1 MLKNAL
7 MAFTAIAAIV
17 STTTAARADDAYPNK
32 PVRLV
37 LGFAV
42 GGPTDVIARVLAKDL
57 TISLGQSFIVDNRP
71 GANSMIATE
80 MVARSPANGYTLL
93 VSTLA
98 HNVNA
103 IIAADKIKYDPFKD
117 FAPVNLL
124 ATVPMIAV
132 ASYGAPYRSLPDV
145 VEAARKDPEGVT
157 YGSAGNGG
165 SAHLAAAYLAT
176 ASGTRMTHVPFK
188 GNGPA
193 LTDVMAGTVN
203 FMFYPMIGVAD
214 LEAQKRIRALAI
226 TTKER
231 HPDFPNLPTTDE
243 AGFKGFDEYSPGI
256 GLMAPAGTP
265 PAIVEKISKAVQ
277 ASLKNPATAAQLRK
291 LGAVNSGL
299 GPDEFGKWMRADYA
313 RWERVIKAA
322 NIRSD

>member
-1 MLKNAL
+1 MMFKRVFLAI
-7 MAFTAIAAIV
+7 TAAAVI
-17 STTTAARADDAYPNK
+17 TATGPARADDSYPSK
-32 PVRLV
+32 PVKLV

-57 TISLGQSFIVDNRP
+57 TVALGQPFVVENRP

-80 MVARSPANGYTLL
+80 LVSRAPADGYTLL
-93 VSTLA
+93 MSTLA

-103 IIAADKIKYDPFKD
+103 IIAKDRIKYDPFKD
-117 FAPVNLL
+117 FAPVNLMV
-124 ATVPMIAV
+124 TVPMIAV
-132 ASYGAPYRSLPDV
+132 TRYDAPFKSLGDV
-145 VEAARKDPEGVT
+145 VEAARKDPEKVT

-176 ASGTRMTHVPFK
+176 ASNTKMTHVPFK

-193 LTDVMAGTVN
+193 LTDVMAGQVD
-203 FMFYPMIGVAD
+203 FMFYPTIGVAD
-214 LEAQKRIRALAI
+214 LEAQKRLRALAI

-243 AGFKGFDEYSPGI
+243 AGFKGFDEYSPGV
-256 GLMAPAGTP
+256 GMLAPAGTP
-265 PAIVEKISKAVQ
+265 PAIVEKLNKAIQ
-277 ASLKNPATAAQLRK
+277 DALRNPATAEQLRK
-291 LGAVNSGL
+291 LGAVHAGL
-299 GPDEFGKWMRADYA
+299 GPKEFAGWLRDDFA

-322 NIRSD
+322 NIHTE